1 MISMLPAVVIAVSS
15 ALRQS
20 RPPTPSAAP
29 TVRRAPKAPRATRPV
44 PSGRVLGRA
53 MLHSPGSSA
62 RSVRP
67 PSSGCAGDVASI
79 VTGLALEMNVAVG
92 WPENVE
98 ARAVTS
104 RSMRLRSRVIEGEH
118 GGFSNLSDRRTD
130 WIAMS
135 MSIPSG
141 CAIDGQ
147 LTASNRCQT

>member
-1 MISMLPAVVIAVSS
+1 M
-15 ALRQS
+15 
-20 RPPTPSAAP
+20 
-29 TVRRAPKAPRATRPV
+29 

-67 PSSGCAGDVASI
+67 PSSGCAGDDASI
-79 VTGLALEMNVAVG
+79 ITGLALEMNVAVG

-104 RSMRLRSRVIEGEH
+104 RFMRLRSHVIEGEY
-118 GGFSNLSDRRTD
+118 GGWANLRGRRTD

-147 LTASNRCQT
+147 LTASNRCQTLRLGHIGEETNVGTRHESSVRVS